1 MSHSRFSRER
11 NPLPSLRRA
20 IDVLIYLSVLLGIV
34 LLPQLYGLVPTW
46 LSYSV
51 LGGWL
56 AYLLVAV
63 LAATGRRV
71 AYPLAFILAI
81 LTLAVSLPQ
90 PEHHSFVEA
99 GLSLASITF
108 LAGSV
113 LQFMVLI
120 LISVHFWREK
130 SHGKLS

>member
-1 MSHSRFSRER
+1 M
-11 NPLPSLRRA
+11 
-20 IDVLIYLSVLLGIV
+20 
-34 LLPQLYGLVPTW
+34 
-46 LSYSV
+46 
-51 LGGWL
+51 

-90 PEHHSFVEA
+90 SEHYSFVEA

-108 LAGSV
+108 LVGSA
-113 LQFMVLI
+113 LQLMVLI
-120 LISVHFWREK
+120 LISVYLWREK
-130 SHGKLS
+130 WHGKPS